1 MDDNAV
7 GLHKRCGP
15 TAFFVILAK
24 KSGARLSNR
33 YIAQEVGGGGIINL
47 AEKPQNTKR
56 EVKIMRRKK
65 LLRQV
70 AAAAVALSMAVSL
83 SAPAFAA
90 TFDLSNGGLV
100 ITANDKG
107 ITVEQDNG
115 TSSTYSIDEEIEI
128 KGAYSSANGAT
139 LTAEENQ
146 QDENQ
151 PVTPAKAPAK
161 EETPKE
167 TPEAEDAPAA
177 EKKQEQKDTEAPADP
192 EQKTETENKDNND
205 PDNEEKKEQNA
216 PANGELNASA
226 GEGQESKAEEK
237 PQPKTEAKASAEAT
251 ASASDNTSNGP
262 RKASAYEDRMGEDS
276 DDYGYNSGLRAGIVQ
291 IINNTAKKIKVSL
304 SNAHI
309 DLPTAADTSARG
321 QAAIDV
327 QGTGN
332 VELKFSGSNT
342 LTGSGQ
348 SAGIQKNDKTQD
360 DKENTGTLT
369 ITADSQSDTLDVKVD
384 KYALGQ
390 DYQGAAIGGH
400 GKKTSGE
407 YVGYG
412 TKNIVIEGNGT
423 VNTNAQIGSGYRG
436 GAATGIVIQ
445 GNAVVNVENY
455 GIGGGGLPGW
465 YDNTKKPG
473 ETDVTITGTANVTVK
488 NGTIGSGV
496 RGGEL
501 CGNAKI
507 NISGNAMVNVEGGEN
522 AAAIGS
528 GAGGD
533 ANVTITGNAK
543 VTAVQ
548 KSEWSGGGAGIGGGA
563 NGKGYVTIGG
573 KAQVKATGSAEKHGG
588 SGAYGA
594 GAAIGDGGTTSE
606 KGADTVQNGENKFET
621 DKDSIQDGAE
631 VEMTNI
637 GHNSSN
643 TVTKTYKTDRWVT
656 DGDEEQPPEVCKH
669 LKGEYAAETTV
680 YPNCTKTGSQTY
692 RCISCGE
699 ITREKTLA
707 ATPDSYWSH
716 SWQEIKV
723 QPTCTEDG
731 YKVEKCSRCG
741 DEYGSRTKTADAL
754 GHKFVETVVAPTCTE
769 SGYTVQKCSVCGE
782 ETGERT
788 NIVAPLGHEYKNGVC
803 IRCGA
808 PEPQENG
815 SAAPNYTVT
824 GAETYETSVVDG
836 RYIIAVP
843 SEDAALNAVL
853 GDLRAIKAQGADV
866 VVFRTRSRESSLVID
881 EMLAMGTDVTPF
893 VLAHNGGEAQLTIN
907 GAVHNELI
915 H

>member
-1 MDDNAV
+1 
-7 GLHKRCGP
+7 
-15 TAFFVILAK
+15 
-24 KSGARLSNR
+24 
-33 YIAQEVGGGGIINL
+33 
-47 AEKPQNTKR
+47 
-56 EVKIMRRKK
+56 MRRKK

-83 SAPAFAA
+83 SAPAFAP

-107 ITVEQDNG
+107 ITVEQDDG

-128 KGAYSSANGAT
+128 EGAYSSANGAMQ
-139 LTAEENQ
+139 TAEENRQ
-146 QDENQ
+146 EENQ

-167 TPEAEDAPAA
+167 TQEAEDAPAA
-177 EKKQEQKDTEAPADP
+177 EKKQEQKDTENLTDP
-192 EQKTETENKDNND
+192 EQKTETENKDKNNA
-205 PDNEEKKEQNA
+205 PAKQEEQKQNA

-237 PQPKTEAKASAEAT
+237 PQPKTEANASAEAT
-251 ASASDNTSNGP
+251 ASASDDTSDNTSNGP

-309 DLPTAADTSARG
+309 DLPSVADTTARG
-321 QAAIDV
+321 MAAIDV
-327 QGTGN
+327 QGTGD

-342 LTGSGQ
+342 LTGSGR

-360 DKENTGTLT
+360 GKDNTGTLT
-369 ITADSQSDTLDVKVD
+369 ITADNKSDTLDVKVD
-384 KYALGQ
+384 EYALGQ
-390 DYQGAAIGGH
+390 DYQSAAIGGR
-400 GKKTSGE
+400 GKKTYEE
-407 YVGYG
+407 YIGYG

-436 GAATGIVIQ
+436 GAATGIKIQ
-445 GNAVVNVENY
+445 GNAVVNVEKY
-455 GIGGGGLPGW
+455 GIGGYGLPSW
-465 YDNTKKPG
+465 TTEKPGG
-473 ETDVTITGTANVTVK
+473 ETDVTITENANVTVK

-496 RGGEL
+496 RTGDV

-507 NISGNAMVNVEGGEN
+507 NISGNAVVNVEGGDN

-548 KSEWSGGGAGIGGGA
+548 KSEWYGGGAGIGGGA
-563 NGKGYVTIGG
+563 NGKGHVTIGG

-621 DKDSIQDGAE
+621 DKGIQDGAE

-637 GHNSSN
+637 GHNGSN
-643 TVTKTYKTDRWVT
+643 KVTQIRQNGQWVT
-656 DGDEEQPPEVCKH
+656 DGKTEQPTETCKH
-669 LKGEYAAETTV
+669 LKGEYGAERV
-680 YPNCTKTGSQTY
+680 PSNCTETGSQTY
-692 RCISCGE
+692 RCSSCGE
-699 ITREKTLA
+699 ITRVEVV
-707 ATPDSYWSH
+707 ATGSGYWDH
-716 SWQEIKV
+716 DYHTVTV
-723 QPTCTEDG
+723 QPTCTEEG

-782 ETGERT
+782 EEGERT
-788 NIVAPLGHEYKNGVC
+788 NLVAPLGHEYKNGVC

>member
-1 MDDNAV
+1 
-7 GLHKRCGP
+7 
-15 TAFFVILAK
+15 
-24 KSGARLSNR
+24 
-33 YIAQEVGGGGIINL
+33 
-47 AEKPQNTKR
+47 
-56 EVKIMRRKK
+56 MRRKK
-65 LLRQV
+65 LLRQI

-90 TFDLSNGGLV
+90 VVTFNLSNGGLV
-100 ITANDKG
+100 IKADESG
-107 ITVEQDNG
+107 ITVEQDDG
-115 TSSTYSIDEEIEI
+115 TSSTIGKDDEIEI
-128 KGAYSSANGAT
+128 TGTYNSTGGAT
-139 LTAEENQ
+139 QTAEENRQ
-146 QDENQ
+146 EENQ

-161 EETPKE
+161 EETP
-167 TPEAEDAPAA
+167 EAEDTSAA

-192 EQKTETENKDNND
+192 EQKTETENKDNNSD
-205 PDNEEKKEQNA
+205 PDDEEKKEQNA

-226 GEGQESKAEEK
+226 GEGQESKAEDEG
-237 PQPKTEAKASAEAT
+237 QPKPEAKASAEAT
-251 ASASDNTSNGP
+251 ASASDDTSNGP
-262 RKASAYEDRMGEDS
+262 RKAPARSGGEGERTS
-276 DDYGYNSGLRAGIVQ
+276 IIQ

-327 QGTGN
+327 QGGD

-342 LTGSGQ
+342 LTGSGG

-360 DKENTGTLT
+360 GKENTGTLT
-369 ITADSQSDTLDVKVD
+369 ITADSQSDTLNVKVD
-384 KYALGQ
+384 EFSLGQ
-390 DYQGAAIGGH
+390 DNQGAAIGG
-400 GKKTSGE
+400 GGRKTSGE
-407 YVGYG
+407 YGGYG
-412 TKNIVIEGNGT
+412 TKNIVIQGNGT
-423 VNTNAQIGSGYRG
+423 VNTNAQIGSGFRG
-436 GAATGIVIQ
+436 GAATGIVIR
-445 GNAVVNVENY
+445 GNAVVNVEKY
-455 GIGGGGLPGW
+455 GIGGYGLPSW
-465 YDNTKKPG
+465 TTEKPGG
-473 ETDVTITGTANVTVK
+473 ETDVTITGNANVTVK

-496 RGGEL
+496 RRGDV

-507 NISGNAMVNVEGGEN
+507 EISENAVVNVEGGDN

-548 KSEWSGGGAGIGGGA
+548 KSDWYGGGAGIGGGA
-563 NGKGYVTIGG
+563 NGKGHVTIGG

-594 GAAIGDGGTTSE
+594 GAAIGDGGTTGK
-606 KGADTVQNGENKFET
+606 KGTDTVQNGENQFST
-621 DKDSIQDGAE
+621 DKDSIQDGAK

-637 GHNSSN
+637 GRNGPN
-643 TVTKTYKTDRWVT
+643 TVTKTRQDNQWVT
-656 DGDEEQPPEVCKH
+656 NGDTEQTPEMCKH
-669 LKGEYAAETTV
+669 SKGEYAAEHV

-692 RCISCGE
+692 RCSSCGE
-699 ITREKTLA
+699 VTHVDPVDPN
-707 ATPDSYWSH
+707 PDYHNYVWV
-716 SWQEIKV
+716 KF
-723 QPTCTEDG
+723 PATCTQDG
-731 YKVEKCSRCG
+731 YSVYTCSLCG
-741 DEYGSRTKTADAL
+741 KPRDGRHDFIVKAP
-754 GHKFVETVVAPTCTE
+754 GHQYVETVVAPTCTE
-769 SGYTVQKCSVCGE
+769 SGYTVQKCRVCGE

-803 IRCGA
+803 TRCGA

-853 GDLRAIKAQGADV
+853 GDLRAIKAQGANV

-907 GAVHNELI
+907 GAAHNELI

>member
-1 MDDNAV
+1 
-7 GLHKRCGP
+7 
-15 TAFFVILAK
+15 
-24 KSGARLSNR
+24 
-33 YIAQEVGGGGIINL
+33 
-47 AEKPQNTKR
+47 
-56 EVKIMRRKK
+56 MRRKK
-65 LLRQV
+65 LLRQI
-70 AAAAVALSMAVSL
+70 AAAAVALSMAASL

-90 TFDLSNGGLV
+90 VVTFNLSNGGLV
-100 ITANDKG
+100 IKADESG
-107 ITVEQDNG
+107 ITVEQDDG
-115 TSSTYSIDEEIEI
+115 TSSTIGKDDEIEI
-128 KGAYSSANGAT
+128 TGTYNSTGGAMQ
-139 LTAEENQ
+139 TAEENQ
-146 QDENQ
+146 QEENQ

-192 EQKTETENKDNND
+192 EQNTETENKDNNSD
-205 PDNEEKKEQNA
+205 PADEEKKEQNA

-226 GEGQESKAEEK
+226 GEGQESKAEDEG
-237 PQPKTEAKASAEAT
+237 QPKPEAKASDVASDVASDDASDVAS
-251 ASASDNTSNGP
+251 ASASDDASNGP
-262 RKASAYEDRMGEDS
+262 RKAPARSSGE
-276 DDYGYNSGLRAGIVQ
+276 GEHRGIIQ
-291 IINNTAKKIKVSL
+291 IFANTLVKLKL

-342 LTGSGQ
+342 LTGSGG

-360 DKENTGTLT
+360 GKDNTGTLT
-369 ITADSQSDTLDVKVD
+369 ITADNKSDTLDVKVD
-384 KYALGQ
+384 EFSLGQ
-390 DYQGAAIGGH
+390 DNQGAAIGG
-400 GKKTSGE
+400 GGRKTDGE
-407 YVGYG
+407 YGGYG

-423 VNTNAQIGSGYRG
+423 VNTNAQIGSGFRG

-445 GNAVVNVENY
+445 GNAVVNVGDG
-455 GIGGGGLPGW
+455 GIGGIGLPEW
-465 YDNTKKPG
+465 YGTEKPG
-473 ETDVTITGTANVTVK
+473 ETDVTITGNANVTVK

-496 RGGEL
+496 RRGEV

-507 NISGNAMVNVEGGEN
+507 NISGNAEVNVEGGDN

-533 ANVTITGNAK
+533 ADVTITGNAK

-548 KSEWSGGGAGIGGGA
+548 KSDWYGGGAGIGGGA
-563 NGKGYVTIGG
+563 NGKGHVTIGG
-573 KAQVKATGSAEKHGG
+573 KAQVKATGSAEKHDGG
-588 SGAYGA
+588 GAYGA
-594 GAAIGDGGTTSE
+594 GAAIGDGGTTGK
-606 KGADTVQNGENKFET
+606 KGTDTVQNGENQFST
-621 DKDSIQDGAE
+621 DKDSIQDGAK

-637 GHNSSN
+637 GRNGPN
-643 TVTKTYKTDRWVT
+643 TVTQTRQDNQWVT
-656 DGDEEQPPEVCKH
+656 NGDTEQTPEKCKH
-669 LKGEYAAETTV
+669 SKGEYAAEHV
-680 YPNCTKTGSQTY
+680 YPNCTETGSQTY

-699 ITREKTLA
+699 ITRVETLA
-707 ATPDSYWSH
+707 VNPSRHNYVWVKFPA
-716 SWQEIKV
+716 
-723 QPTCTEDG
+723 TCTKDG
-731 YKVEKCSRCG
+731 YSVYTCSRCG
-741 DEYGSRTKTADAL
+741 KPQTGNHAYIVKAP
-754 GHKFVETVVAPTCTE
+754 GHKPVEITVAPTCTE

-788 NIVAPLGHEYKNGVC
+788 NLVAPLGHEYKNGVC

-815 SAAPNYTVT
+815 GSSSAAPNYTVT

-881 EMLAMGTDVTPF
+881 EMLAMGPDATPF
-893 VLAHNGGEAQLTIN
+893 VLAHNGSEARLTIN

>member
-1 MDDNAV
+1 
-7 GLHKRCGP
+7 
-15 TAFFVILAK
+15 
-24 KSGARLSNR
+24 
-33 YIAQEVGGGGIINL
+33 
-47 AEKPQNTKR
+47 
-56 EVKIMRRKK
+56 MRRKK

-107 ITVEQDNG
+107 ITVEQDDG

-128 KGAYSSANGAT
+128 KGAYSSANGAMQ
-139 LTAEENQ
+139 TAEENRQ
-146 QDENQ
+146 EENQ

-161 EETPKE
+161 EETSEE
-167 TPEAEDAPAA
+167 TSGAENAPAA

-192 EQKTETENKDNND
+192 EQKTETENKDNNSD
-205 PDNEEKKEQNA
+205 PADEEKKEQNA

-226 GEGQESKAEEK
+226 GEGQEPKAEDEG
-237 PQPKTEAKASAEAT
+237 QPKPEAKASAEAT
-251 ASASDNTSNGP
+251 ASASDDASDNASNGL
-262 RKASAYEDRMGEDS
+262 RKAPAYEDRMSWQEQQEEEKASYAPGA
-276 DDYGYNSGLRAGIVQ
+276 RTGIVQ
-291 IINNTAKKIKVSL
+291 IINNTVNKIKVSL
-304 SNAHI
+304 SNARI
-309 DLPTAADTSARG
+309 DLPSVADTTARG
-321 QAAIDV
+321 MAAIDV

-332 VELKFSGSNT
+332 VELKFSGDNT
-342 LTGSGQ
+342 LTGSGR

-360 DKENTGTLT
+360 GKENTGTLT
-369 ITADSQSDTLDVKVD
+369 ITADNKSDTLNVNADE
-384 KYALGQ
+384 YALGQ
-390 DYQGAAIGGH
+390 DYQSAAIGGR
-400 GKKTSGE
+400 GKKTYEE
-407 YVGYG
+407 YIGYG

-436 GAATGIVIQ
+436 GAATGIKIQ

-455 GIGGGGLPGW
+455 GIGGYGLPSW
-465 YDNTKKPG
+465 TTEKPGG
-473 ETDVTITGTANVTVK
+473 ETDVTITGSAKVTVK

-496 RGGEL
+496 RSDES

-507 NISGNAMVNVEGGEN
+507 NISGNAVVNVEGGGN

-528 GAGGD
+528 GAGGNAD
-533 ANVTITGNAK
+533 VTITGNAK

-548 KSEWSGGGAGIGGGA
+548 KSEWYGGGAGIGGGA
-563 NGKGYVTIGG
+563 NGKGHVTIGG

-621 DKDSIQDGAE
+621 DKGIQDGAK

-637 GHNSSN
+637 GHNGSN
-643 TVTKTYKTDRWVT
+643 KVTQIRQNGEWVT
-656 DGDEEQPPEVCKH
+656 DGKTEQPTEKCKH
-669 LKGEYAAETTV
+669 LNGEYAAEKV
-680 YPNCTKTGSQTY
+680 PSNCTETGSQTY
-692 RCISCGE
+692 RCSSCGE
-699 ITREKTLA
+699 ITRVEVV
-707 ATPDSYWSH
+707 ATGSGYWDH
-716 SWQEIKV
+716 DYHTVTV
-723 QPTCTEDG
+723 QPTCTEEG
-731 YKVEKCSRCG
+731 YKVEKCSRCHQ
-741 DEYGSRTKTADAL
+741 EYGSHTNITDAL
-754 GHKFVETVVAPTCTE
+754 GHQFVETVVAPTCTE
-769 SGYTVQKCSVCGE
+769 SGYTVSKCTRCGE
-782 ETGERT
+782 EEGERT
-788 NIVAPLGHEYKNGVC
+788 NLVAPLGHEYKNGVC
-803 IRCGA
+803 TRCGA

>member
-1 MDDNAV
+1 
-7 GLHKRCGP
+7 
-15 TAFFVILAK
+15 
-24 KSGARLSNR
+24 
-33 YIAQEVGGGGIINL
+33 
-47 AEKPQNTKR
+47 
-56 EVKIMRRKK
+56 MRRKK

-107 ITVEQDNG
+107 ITVEQDDG

-128 KGAYSSANGAT
+128 KGAYSSANGAMT
-139 LTAEENQ
+139 TAEENQ

-161 EETPKE
+161 EKTSEETQ
-167 TPEAEDAPAA
+167 EAENAPAA
-177 EKKQEQKDTEAPADP
+177 EEKQEQKDTEDPADP
-192 EQKTETENKDNND
+192 EQKTETENKDKNND
-205 PDNEEKKEQNA
+205 PADEEKKEQNA

-226 GEGQESKAEEK
+226 GERQESKAEEK
-237 PQPKTEAKASAEAT
+237 PQPKTEANASAEAST
-251 ASASDNTSNGP
+251 SASDDASDNASNGP
-262 RKASAYEDRMGEDS
+262 RKAQAYEDRMGEDS

-309 DLPTAADTSARG
+309 DLPTAANTSARG

-327 QGTGN
+327 QGGD
-332 VELKFSGSNT
+332 VELKFSGDNT

-348 SAGIQKNDKTQD
+348 SAGIQKNDD
-360 DKENTGTLT
+360 VSTGTLT

-384 KYALGQ
+384 KNALGQ

-400 GKKTSGE
+400 GSKTSGG

-412 TKNIVIEGNGT
+412 TKNIVIEGDGT

-436 GAATGIVIQ
+436 GAATGIVIR
-445 GNAVVNVENY
+445 GNAVVNVEKY
-455 GIGGGGLPGW
+455 GIGGYGLPSW
-465 YDNTKKPG
+465 TTEKPGG
-473 ETDVTITGTANVTVK
+473 ETDVTITGNANVTVK

-496 RGGEL
+496 RRGDV

-507 NISGNAMVNVEGGEN
+507 EISENAVVNVEGGDN

-548 KSEWSGGGAGIGGGA
+548 KSDWYGGGAGIGGGA
-563 NGKGYVTIGG
+563 NGTGEVIIGG
-573 KAQVKATGSAEKHGG
+573 KAQVKATGSAEHHG
-588 SGAYGA
+588 SYNSYGA
-594 GAAIGDGGTTSE
+594 GAAIGDGGTTAGSS
-606 KGADTVQNGENKFET
+606 GSVQNGENKFTT
-621 DKDSIQDGAE
+621 DKGIQDGAK

-637 GHNSSN
+637 GHNGPN
-643 TVTKTYKTDRWVT
+643 TVTQTRQDNKWVT
-656 DGDEEQPPEVCKH
+656 NGEQPPEKCSH
-669 LKGEYAAETTV
+669 SNTYAAEKVSPT
-680 YPNCTKTGSQTY
+680 CTEKGSQTY
-692 RCISCGE
+692 RCSSCGE
-699 ITREKTLA
+699 IIRVEEVA
-707 ATPDSYWSH
+707 PNSGYWYH
-716 SWQEIKV
+716 DRQTVTV

-731 YKVEKCSRCG
+731 YKVTKCGRCG
-741 DEYGSRTKTADAL
+741 KELSSRTKTANAL
-754 GHKFVETVVAPTCTE
+754 GHQFVETTVDPTCTE
-769 SGYTVQKCSVCGE
+769 SGYTVSKCTRCGE

-788 NIVAPLGHEYKNGVC
+788 NLVAPLGHEYKNGVC

-815 SAAPNYTVT
+815 GSSSAAPNYTVT

-893 VLAHNGGEAQLTIN
+893 VLAHNGGEARLTIN
-907 GAVHNELI
+907 GAAHNELI